1 MSRSGALTGL
11 FVAGALLTASVPALA
26 QATPGPTATPAHG
39 IAMHGDLK
47 YPPGFAH
54 FDYVNPQAPKGGAVR
69 LAGVRTFDTLNP
81 FTLKGVAAAGSNYV
95 FQTLLT
101 PSADEPFS
109 EYGLIA
115 ETVETP
121 EDRSWVAFNLRPEA
135 RFHDGTPIT
144 AEDVVWTFNT
154 LMTKGHPRFRLYYG
168 SVDKAVAES
177 RLRVR
182 FAFKPGVNREL
193 PLIIG
198 QLPVLPRHYWA
209 DKDFEK
215 TTMTPPLGSG
225 PYRFAE
231 VDPGRS
237 VTLERVP
244 DHWARNLGVARGR
257 FNFDRIRVDYFRDNT
272 VALEALKAGAF
283 DFREEH
289 VAKFWAASYDVP
301 AVREGFLKKIFLPHQ
316 QPTGM
321 QGFVFNTRRP
331 VFADRRVR
339 EALAYAFD
347 FAWTNRVLFYGAY
360 ARTESYFS
368 NSELAATG
376 LPGPEELAIL
386 APLRGKVPDEVFT
399 RAYAAPDTDGTHGR
413 LRHNLLAA
421 LDILKS
427 RGWVVKDGKLVNAK
441 TGKPMA
447 FEILLANPSFER
459 VVLPFIGNLKR
470 LGIDARVRTVDASQ
484 YINRRKTFDFDMT
497 VHVWSQSLSPGNE
510 QRDFWAS
517 DSAGIE
523 GSFNLAG
530 IRDPAVDSMIEAI
543 VAAKDR
549 RSLVAHTRALD
560 RLLLWGHYVIPHWH
574 IKGDRLAFWDKF
586 GYPAVTPTMGYQI
599 DAWWVDPA
607 REARLESRRKEL
619 VAATAPGTATPGGEA
634 GKPVPAGTA
643 PAATAAARPWG
654 WMVAGGV
661 GILVLALVIV
671 RWRRRR
677 KGDT

>member
-1 MSRSGALTGL
+1 MSRMRSLGYCIIAWGL
-11 FVAGALLTASVPALA
+11 AAAPAFA
-26 QATPGPTATPAHG
+26 QDSARPMHG

-47 YPPGFAH
+47 YPAGFRH
-54 FDYVNPQAPKGGAVR
+54 FDYVNPDAPKGGMIR
-69 LAGVRTFDTLNP
+69 LSGVRNFDTLNP
-81 FTLKGVAAAGSNYV
+81 FTLKGVPAAGSNYV
-95 FQTLLT
+95 FETLMV

-144 AEDVVWTFNT
+144 AEDVVWSFNT
-154 LMTKGHPRFRLYYG
+154 LVTRGHPRFRLYYS
-168 SVDKAVAES
+168 SVEKAVAES

-182 FAFKPGVNREL
+182 FTFRKGMNREL

-209 DKDFEK
+209 DKEFDR

-225 PYRFAE
+225 PYRVAE
-231 VDPGRS
+231 VDPGRAI
-237 VTLERVP
+237 TFERVP
-244 DHWARNLGVARGR
+244 GYWGRNLAVTRGR
-257 FNFDRIRVDYFRDNT
+257 FNFGRIRVDYFRDNT
-272 VALEALKAGAF
+272 VALEALKAGNF

-289 VAKFWAASYDVP
+289 VSKFWSASYDVP
-301 AVREGFLKKIFLPHQ
+301 AVRDGFLKKIFIPHH

-321 QGFVFNTRRP
+321 QAFVFNTRRAI
-331 VFADRRVR
+331 FADRRVR

-347 FAWTNRVLFYGAY
+347 FTWTNRVLFYGAY
-360 ARTESYFS
+360 SRTESFYS
-368 NSELAATG
+368 NSDLAATG
-376 LPGPEELAIL
+376 LPGADERAIL
-386 APLRGKVPDEVFT
+386 EPFRDKIPNEVFT
-399 RAYAAPDTDGTHGR
+399 RAYRAPNTDGTHGS

-427 RGWVVKDGKLVNAK
+427 AGWVVKGGKLVHEK

-459 VVLPFIGNLKR
+459 IVLPFLGNLKR

-484 YINRRKTFDFDMT
+484 YINRRKTFDFDMV
-497 VHVWSQSLSPGNE
+497 VHVWGESLSPGNE
-510 QRDFWAS
+510 QRDYWHSAS
-517 DSAGIE
+517 ATVE

-530 IRDPAVDSMIEAI
+530 VRDPVVDRMIEGI

-549 RSLVAHTRALD
+549 RKLVAHTRALD

-586 GYPAVTPTMGYQI
+586 GWPRVTPIMGYQI
-599 DAWWVDPA
+599 DAWWIDKE
-607 REARLESRRKEL
+607 REARLTARTKE
-619 VAATAPGTATPGGEA
+619 AAE
-634 GKPVPAGTA
+634 
-643 PAATAAARPWG
+643 
-654 WMVAGGV
+654 
-661 GILVLALVIV
+661 
-671 RWRRRR
+671 
-677 KGDT
+677 